1 MPVLKNQRHER
12 FAQELAKGQSAS
24 AAYAASGYKP
34 HQGNAST
41 LRSNQEILDRVV
53 ELQGQMAERTIE
65 KTAITRDKVIAELA
79 RIAFADISMDDAQI
93 KDKRAALVNIAQI
106 EGMIVEKHEHGR
118 AGDFANLP
126 EAELARLLA
135 EQARILGFKS
145 PAALIDALQG
155 GVTIEGAAED

>member
-1 MPVLKNQRHER
+1 M
-12 FAQELAKGQSAS
+12 
-24 AAYAASGYKP
+24 
-34 HQGNAST
+34 
-41 LRSNQEILDRVV
+41 V